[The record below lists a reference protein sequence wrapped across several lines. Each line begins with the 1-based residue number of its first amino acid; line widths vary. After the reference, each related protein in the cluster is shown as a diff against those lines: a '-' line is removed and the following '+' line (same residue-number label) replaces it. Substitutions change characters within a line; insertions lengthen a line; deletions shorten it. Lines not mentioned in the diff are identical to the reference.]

1 MGEWQDINLPQYRII
16 QLLARGGSYGDAD
29 SVVGGI
35 GSVFV
40 VRADKRL
47 PLNVDAWVHMYERTR
62 MLWVHMYE
70 RTRMFRWVTRTNEST
85 HGEALLQM

>member
-1 MGEWQDINLPQYRII
+1 MPQYRII

-62 MLWVHMYE
+62 M
-70 RTRMFRWVTRTNEST
+70 FRWVTRTNEST